1 MKLKTI
7 VSIMCASVM
16 FSCTDLDMSPVNVVN
31 EEDLFANEAG
41 TLSYISGMYMNLPLE
56 DFRYAYEGN
65 PPFNYAWTIYAQP
78 SCRTGEAIGR
88 DAAGNEYEAVGYW
101 NQAYSYI
108 RAANLLLEVLPKY
121 ASNYTEA
128 QANSFL
134 GEAYFIRSMVY
145 YSLVKRYGGVP
156 VVDKVIDYP
165 ASVSFEDT
173 KLFRASEEDT
183 WDFIGADLDKAIELL
198 PESNQKGRANKYAA
212 AALKSRIML
221 HAGSIAKYNTVN
233 YAPVNGVRV
242 CGIPQEKAVGYFK
255 AAYEASQIVDE
266 GGYRLYMDK
275 WSGNN
280 RQAQIDNFT
289 AIFLED
295 TYETIF
301 GRYYIDPEFLHQFDN
316 SAQPMQT
323 SNGDN
328 NSEVCPTLDF
338 VEMFEFDNKDING
351 KFENF
356 DDNGHYKLYESPLDA
371 FENCEPR
378 LAATVILPMSE
389 FKGETIELRRGILTG
404 KSVNTMGAL
413 LKESDNYSSNYNVAV
428 DENTVKLVNSFS
440 QNNDDSYLVQLKSGS
455 KYWNDLADR
464 YPDKKD
470 IYAGKM
476 RRSGASGPVSNW
488 DYGNLSGFYL
498 RKYMNPD
505 PKALNGGNYSSQPW
519 IEIRYAE
526 VLLNRAEAAW
536 ELVSLGE
543 VADAK
548 GESYLSIATEAI
560 NSIRKRAGATELSST
575 LLADEKSRDII
586 RTERRKELAFE
597 NKTYWD
603 LKRWR
608 IIDTEAEQKDRKYRI
623 LCPFFSVEDDAYF
636 LDVKYTESRSQN
648 GVTMEPY
655 IFSFEP
661 RQYYQKIDPAE
672 ITRNSNCR
680 QNQGY

>member
-1 MKLKTI
+1 M
-7 VSIMCASVM
+7 
-16 FSCTDLDMSPVNVVN
+16 
-31 EEDLFANEAG
+31 
-41 TLSYISGMYMNLPLE
+41 
-56 DFRYAYEGN
+56 
-65 PPFNYAWTIYAQP
+65 
-78 SCRTGEAIGR
+78 
-88 DAAGNEYEAVGYW
+88 GYW

-301 GRYYIDPEFLHQFDN
+301 GRYYIDPEF
-316 SAQPMQT
+316 
-323 SNGDN
+323 
-328 NSEVCPTLDF
+328 C
-338 VEMFEFDNKDING
+338 I
-351 KFENF
+351 
-356 DDNGHYKLYESPLDA
+356 
-371 FENCEPR
+371 
-378 LAATVILPMSE
+378 
-389 FKGETIELRRGILTG
+389 
-404 KSVNTMGAL
+404 
-413 LKESDNYSSNYNVAV
+413 SS
-428 DENTVKLVNSFS
+428 
-440 QNNDDSYLVQLKSGS
+440 
-455 KYWNDLADR
+455 
-464 YPDKKD
+464 
-470 IYAGKM
+470 I
-476 RRSGASGPVSNW
+476 
-488 DYGNLSGFYL
+488 
-498 RKYMNPD
+498 
-505 PKALNGGNYSSQPW
+505 
-519 IEIRYAE
+519 I
-526 VLLNRAEAAW
+526 LLNRCRH
-536 ELVSLGE
+536 L
-543 VADAK
+543 
-548 GESYLSIATEAI
+548 
-560 NSIRKRAGATELSST
+560 
-575 LLADEKSRDII
+575 
-586 RTERRKELAFE
+586 
-597 NKTYWD
+597 
-603 LKRWR
+603 
-608 IIDTEAEQKDRKYRI
+608 
-623 LCPFFSVEDDAYF
+623 
-636 LDVKYTESRSQN
+636 
-648 GVTMEPY
+648 M
-655 IFSFEP
+655 
-661 RQYYQKIDPAE
+661 E
-672 ITRNSNCR
+672 ITIQRCAQLWISWKCLSLTIKISMGNLRTLMIMDTINFMSHR
-680 QNQGY
+680 

>member
-255 AAYEASQIVDE
+255 AAYEVSQIVDE

-316 SAQPMQT
+316 SAQP
-323 SNGDN
+323 
-328 NSEVCPTLDF
+328 
-338 VEMFEFDNKDING
+338 
-351 KFENF
+351 
-356 DDNGHYKLYESPLDA
+356 
-371 FENCEPR
+371 
-378 LAATVILPMSE
+378 
-389 FKGETIELRRGILTG
+389 
-404 KSVNTMGAL
+404 MGAL

-498 RKYMNPD
+498 RKYMKLFISTMD
-505 PKALNGGNYSSQPW
+505 
-519 IEIRYAE
+519 RD
-526 VLLNRAEAAW
+526 
-536 ELVSLGE
+536 SLCGSTS
-543 VADAK
+543 
-548 GESYLSIATEAI
+548 ESCRSGMGTCFF
-560 NSIRKRAGATELSST
+560 
-575 LLADEKSRDII
+575 
-586 RTERRKELAFE
+586 RRS
-597 NKTYWD
+597 
-603 LKRWR
+603 
-608 IIDTEAEQKDRKYRI
+608 
-623 LCPFFSVEDDAYF
+623 C
-636 LDVKYTESRSQN
+636 
-648 GVTMEPY
+648 
-655 IFSFEP
+655 
-661 RQYYQKIDPAE
+661 
-672 ITRNSNCR
+672 
-680 QNQGY
+680 